1 MRRTPRKRPRPLSP
15 PQQPVVRVTTP
26 AQLVASL
33 PVNLGYT
40 PAESL
45 VVVCCHEPRG
55 RTGLTMRVDLPEAR
69 HEGALAEQVKRIVRG
84 QEATRVV
91 LVVYTEEPDGA
102 DKARAGLMRRLT
114 DAFDDLVITE
124 ALLVRDGRF
133 FSYVCDGPCCPSEGR
148 PVDEAADSAAVQTL
162 RLEQLGRGESQLATR
177 EALEQTLAGPTVLEE
192 QQALQRCDQLRDLFE
207 SSCEETGATQARRQA
222 VQAWRAAVDEAE
234 DPRWEIPPMQAAG
247 LAASLTDLVVR
258 DSVAALWEQDR
269 PALRRLLEQVARRTP
284 SPYDAA
290 VCTTLAWV
298 TYCDGGGSIT
308 AIALERALRSRP
320 DYSMALLLRHAMD
333 HALPPEFVRGVTDRT
348 RQALEDCA

>member
-1 MRRTPRKRPRPLSP
+1 MRRTPRKRPRPLVP
-15 PQQPVVRVTTP
+15 PKPVVRFTTP

-33 PVNLGYT
+33 PVSLGYT
-40 PAESL
+40 PTESL

-55 RTGLTMRVDLPEAR
+55 RTGLTMRVDLPGPR
-69 HEGALAEQVKRIVRG
+69 HEGALTEQVERIVRG

-102 DKARAGLMRRLT
+102 EKARAGLMRRLT

-124 ALLVRDGRF
+124 ALLVRGGRF
-133 FSYVCDGPCCPSEGR
+133 FSYRCDGACCPAEGR
-148 PVDEAADSAAVQTL
+148 PIDEAADSAAVQTL
-162 RLEQLGRGESQLATR
+162 RLEQLSRGESQLATR
-177 EALEQTLAGPTVLEE
+177 EELEQTLAGPTRLEE
-192 QQALQRCDQLRDLFE
+192 QVALQRCEQLLDLFE
-207 SSCEETGATQARRQA
+207 STCERAGPTEARRQA
-222 VQAWRAAVDEAE
+222 VQVWRTAVDEAE
-234 DPRWEIPPMQAAG
+234 DPRREVTPMQAAG
-247 LAASLTDLVVR
+247 LAVSMTDLVVR

-284 SPYDAA
+284 PPYDAA

-333 HALPPEFVRGVTDRT
+333 NALPPEFVRVITDRT
-348 RQALEDCA
+348 REALKDCA